1 MAALSEDVMTA
12 RRTLVKVMRV
22 KKCNAETP
30 AKEFME
36 LFLSSGLD
44 LKHMDLVIDI
54 LGSPLPTQMHWSMF
68 LRTIQTL
75 ATDAQKERW
84 LPLCMSGEM
93 IGCYAQT
100 ELGWGSDVS
109 SIETTATYEEGGT
122 KSPGVWTLHTPTL
135 RSLKAWPGGLGST
148 ATHALV
154 VAKHGGHGGHL
165 RMFVVNLAS
174 AGVRRGSMGPLMG
187 FQNADNGWLH
197 LDHVIVDAAEALPPH
212 SKRKTYSTMV
222 HTRGRIIRA
231 SFFSLA
237 KAITIAHS
245 FACVREQPRGRLIIT
260 HEHVWRTL
268 QKWIEF
274 AELLG
279 GFCPEP
285 LTERTKS
292 DSSEVTD
299 LALKAYVTDEVAV
312 GIEACRRICGGFGY
326 AEFSGFPRI
335 LTNHLASVTYEGSN
349 EMLYARSMERSGRSL
364 EETKTYLRQ
373 LLRGDSVRD
382 SRISG
387 GGSDLAPR
395 VAAFDISNYEC
406 NSALIASSSRELY
419 TQLWESLGVL
429 ANM

>member
-12 RRTLVKVMRV
+12 RRTLVKLMAVR
-22 KKCNAETP
+22 KCNSETAP
-30 AKEFME
+30 KELVE
-36 LFLSSGLD
+36 LFLSSGLE
-44 LKHMDLVIDI
+44 LKHMDLIVDI
-54 LGSPLPTQMHWSMF
+54 LGSPIPTQMHWSMF

-75 ATDAQKERW
+75 ASDAQKARW

-109 SIETTATYEEGGT
+109 SIETTAWNNDA
-122 KSPGVWTLHTPTL
+122 VWTLHTPTL

-154 VAKHGGHGGHL
+154 VANCPEGQEGQEGQEGPEGPEGRNL
-165 RMFVVNLAS
+165 RMFVVDLAN
-174 AGVRRGSMGPLMG
+174 AGVRRGSMGPLLG

-197 LDHVIVDAAEALPPH
+197 LDHVIAEALPLH

-260 HEHVWRTL
+260 HEHVRRTL
-268 QKWIEF
+268 LKWVEF

-279 GFCPEP
+279 GFDA
-285 LTERTKS
+285 TGS
-292 DSSEVTD
+292 GGSGGSD

-335 LTNHLASVTYEGSN
+335 LTNHLATVTYEGSN
-349 EMLYARSMERSGRSL
+349 EMLYARSMERSGLSL
-364 EETKTYLRQ
+364 EETKAKQRALLYERSLTQLRM
-373 LLRGDSVRD
+373 
-382 SRISG
+382 
-387 GGSDLAPR
+387 APLMAR
-395 VAAFDISNYEC
+395 VAAFEISKYEC
-406 NSALIASSSRELY
+406 NSALMASTSRELY
-419 TQLWESLGVL
+419 TQLWETLGVL
-429 ANM
+429 SAM